1 MSVQLQGVS
10 EVIADLAEDIKDS
23 KKEKYVDQKNLIKK
37 ILMQKGIVTSNIKI
51 TQNDSGRSIVNIYVE
66 NNDENPENVAKKI
79 SKVLL
84 KVLEEKM
91 TWQKKNRNH
100 TSF

>member
-1 MSVQLQGVS
+1 
-10 EVIADLAEDIKDS
+10 
-23 KKEKYVDQKNLIKK
+23 
-37 ILMQKGIVTSNIKI
+37 MQKGIVTSNIKI

-91 TWQKKNRNH
+91 TWQKKKSDIKFENKILIF
-100 TSF
+100 SFKTLP

>member
-51 TQNDSGRSIVNIYVE
+51 TKNDSGRSIVNIYVE
-66 NNDENPENVAKKI
+66 NNEENPENIAKKI

-91 TWQKKNRNH
+91 TWQK
-100 TSF
+100 